1 MDTIPQSNL
10 GDRVNYGLNGNGNGT
25 IQNTSFH
32 TSSITGDTL
41 NHGFLQDLAGL
52 GELSSENLY
61 QYQNYGEMNG
71 MNGISIN
78 VWIKNWNN
86 L

>member
-1 MDTIPQSNL
+1 MS
-10 GDRVNYGLNGNGNGT
+10 T

-52 GELSSENLY
+52 GEPSSENLY

-78 VWIKNWNN
+78 V
-86 L
+86 

>member
-1 MDTIPQSNL
+1 MVPSKNI
-10 GDRVNYGLNGNGNGT
+10 LNGNGNGT

-52 GELSSENLY
+52 GEPSSENLY

-71 MNGISIN
+71 MNGIN
-78 VWIKNWNN
+78 GMNTQEGAARK
-86 L
+86 